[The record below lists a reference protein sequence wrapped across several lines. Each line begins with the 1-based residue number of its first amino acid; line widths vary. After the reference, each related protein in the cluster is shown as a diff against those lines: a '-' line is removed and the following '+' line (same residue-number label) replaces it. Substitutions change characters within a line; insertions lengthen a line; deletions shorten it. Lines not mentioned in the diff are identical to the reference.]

1 VAALPF
7 IEGDWSPASGY
18 LAGRSL
24 ASDYEMTA
32 VFAANDDMAIGLI
45 RALAESGRSVP
56 DNVSVIG
63 MDDIPSAAYLNPPL
77 TTIAQDFDRM
87 AVDALRKL
95 VVQIEDPTAPDI
107 PPDQADA
114 IQLIVRNSTAPI
126 AAGSSS
132 IGARRQMTISHP

>member
-1 VAALPF
+1 
-7 IEGDWSPASGY
+7 
-18 LAGRSL
+18 
-24 ASDYEMTA
+24 
-32 VFAANDDMAIGLI
+32 
-45 RALAESGRSVP
+45 
-56 DNVSVIG
+56 

>member
-1 VAALPF
+1 
-7 IEGDWSPASGY
+7 
-18 LAGRSL
+18 
-24 ASDYEMTA
+24 
-32 VFAANDDMAIGLI
+32 
-45 RALAESGRSVP
+45 
-56 DNVSVIG
+56 
-63 MDDIPSAAYLNPPL
+63 
-77 TTIAQDFDRM
+77 
-87 AVDALRKL
+87 